1 MSEPKQQALAVVD
14 ETKQVAPVSV
24 YEIFSQLARDPNI
37 DPSRIAQL
45 MELHQQAE
53 KWQAE
58 KEFIAAMNRLQ
69 PRLPRIKKLGKIAFV
84 SKNTGDAQSTPYARF
99 EDIDAQIR
107 PLLHEEGFSLSFGT
121 SVLEKG
127 IPGILITATLSHSAG
142 HSRTESMPLPL
153 DTSGSKNA
161 VQAVGSTM
169 AYGRRYLTCAMLN
182 IITIGEDDNGE
193 APYCLDEQQVKNITD
208 MIAACE
214 LDGKATN
221 DFLKYMNVQDIKQI
235 RQANYPKAM
244 TALNAKLRRFQDGK
258 R

>member
-1 MSEPKQQALAVVD
+1 MNDQLV
-14 ETKQVAPVSV
+14 
-24 YEIFSQLARDPNI
+24 LAREESAQVPSLYSMFVEMVRDPSI
-37 DPSRIAQL
+37 DPARIAQL
-45 MELHQQAE
+45 MELHERAE
-53 KWQAE
+53 KRQAE

-84 SKNTGDAQSTPYARF
+84 SKSTGDAQSTPYARF
-99 EDIDAQIR
+99 EDIDAEIR

-121 SVLEKG
+121 SCLEKG
-127 IPGILITATLSHSAG
+127 IPGILITATLSHAAG

-182 IITIGEDDNGE
+182 IITIGEDDDGN
-193 APYCLDEQQVKNITD
+193 APNYLDEQQVGTITD
-208 MIAACE
+208 LIAACE
-214 LDGKATN
+214 LDGKAVN
-221 DFLKYMNVQDIKQI
+221 KFLEYMEVSDIKKI
-235 RQANYPKAM
+235 RQSNYPKAL
-244 TALNAKLRRFQDGK
+244 TALNAKLRRFQDGQ